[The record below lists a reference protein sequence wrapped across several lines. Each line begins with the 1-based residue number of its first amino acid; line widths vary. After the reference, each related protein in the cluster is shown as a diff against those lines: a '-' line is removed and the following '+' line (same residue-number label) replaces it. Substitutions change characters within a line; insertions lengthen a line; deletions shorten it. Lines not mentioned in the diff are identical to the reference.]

1 MSAPYQLALNPDL
14 PLASVTQNVVL
25 GQPGQTLNE
34 PSRVKVYATRES
46 VDVTMGF
53 TLGQQVIMP
62 VDSPTNI
69 NTVIG
74 SLPSIQDD
82 LLAEGWGVAGDD
94 IIIQARNVN
103 AAAQQL
109 SLLIK
114 VVAADDIASGL
125 IT

>member
-1 MSAPYQLALNPDL
+1 MSAPYQLALTPDL

-34 PSRVKVYATRES
+34 PSRVRIYGTRES
-46 VDVTMGF
+46 VDVTAGF
-53 TLGQQVIMP
+53 TLGQQVVMP
-62 VDSPTNI
+62 VSSPLNI
-69 NTVIG
+69 DTTIG
-74 SLPSIQDD
+74 ALPSIQDD
-82 LLAEGWGVAGDD
+82 LWAEGWGVAGDD
-94 IIIQARNVN
+94 IIVQGANVN

-125 IT
+125 IE